1 MSLLVILESKSY
13 EGMPYYARSSNVFD
27 ELKGECESNEWQAW
41 LGSNSCTDC
50 YILFD
55 LQVVSMI
62 TTVIVKQSNHY
73 GLYLR
78 GTANFDIHVGNT
90 TDTMIL
96 ATQGTM
102 LNVNTPRVDCLE
114 IPLQKFHVGYI
125 ARYLKF
131 TATSHYDASPAL
143 KYIKFE

>member
-1 MSLLVILESKSY
+1 MESKSY
-13 EGMPYYARSSNVFD
+13 PGVSYYATPANVFV
-27 ELKGECESNEWQAW
+27 ELKGECDSNHWQAW
-41 LGSNSCTDC
+41 LGSNGCTDC

-55 LQVVSMI
+55 LQVTSMI
-62 TTVIVKQSNHY
+62 TTVTLKQSNHY
-73 GLYLR
+73 GHYSR
-78 GTANFDIHVGNT
+78 GTANFDIHVGNA

-102 LNVNTPRVDCLE
+102 LNVNSPRVDCLE
-114 IPLQKFHVGYI
+114 IPLQKYHVGYI

-131 TATSHYDASPAL
+131 TATSFYNHSPNL